1 VSAIERVIALPA
13 WQDHTLSNA
22 PDIARHAFGP
32 SGVFMG
38 YDFHMG
44 ADGPRLIEI
53 NTNAGGALLNAA
65 LARAHRT
72 CCDSMQGLFDTR
84 TDLLQLDATFLAM
97 FRAEWRAQ
105 RGEAPLRTVLIVDDA
120 PDTQYLAPEFA
131 LARQL
136 FLQHGIT
143 TAVADAREL
152 QWHDGAL
159 WHSALPAGQPVDLI
173 YNRLTDFD
181 LSDPSHAALREAYV
195 AGGAVVTPHPRAHA
209 LYADKRNLVTLG
221 DDALL
226 ESWGVSPQDR
236 RILRPRPAH
245 RAGHAQRPTSFG
257 RARRQL
263 FFAGLRV
270 RRQGRP
276 AAQAHRRVWSE
287 ILPATLSRGPR
298 AAQRA
303 PGRGEWPAPAAQTG
317 LARLHLAGP
326 DPVAGRAH
334 LDRPNHQLPHARRG
348 VLSRRCAAVP
358 RTRCARNSFDAP
370 FRQPRPDSHTMT
382 DTTHP
387 LNVLFLCTHN
397 SARSILAEAILN
409 HIGRGRQAFFGWQRT
424 RKPTTQPLG
433 RRCCKRRRQQRLR
446 ARAGTRSPAPT
457 RRRWTWSSRSATTP
471 PARSAPTG
479 RASPPPRTGATRTR
493 PPATAPTS
501 RSSKPSARPCTR

>member
-1 VSAIERVIALPA
+1 MNLADALNLGCMCQTLSPDRLAAAVSAIERVIALPA
-13 WQDHTLSNA
+13 YQHYTLANA
-22 PDIARHAFGP
+22 PAIARHAFGP

-65 LARAHRT
+65 LARAHRA
-72 CCDSMQGLFDTR
+72 CCDSMRGLFDTS
-84 TDLLQLDATFLAM
+84 TDLLHLDETFLAM
-97 FRAEWRAQ
+97 FRAEWQAQ

-209 LYADKRNLVTLG
+209 LFADKRNLVTLG

-236 RILRPRPAH
+236 RILQAAIPHTVRVMV
-245 RAGHAQRPTSFG
+245 SFG
-257 RARRQL
+257 H
-263 FFAGLRV
+263 
-270 RRQGRP
+270 P
-276 AAQAHRRVWSE
+276 
-287 ILPATLSRGPR
+287 T
-298 AAQRA
+298 
-303 PGRGEWPAPAAQTG
+303 PGAFVFDR
-317 LARLHLAGP
+317 AGP
-326 DPVAGRAH
+326 D
-334 LDRPNHQLPHARRG
+334 
-348 VLSRRCAAVP
+348 
-358 RTRCARNSFDAP
+358 
-370 FRQPRPDSHTMT
+370 
-382 DTTHP
+382 
-387 LNVLFLCTHN
+387 
-397 SARSILAEAILN
+397 
-409 HIGRGRQAFFGWQRT
+409 
-424 RKPTTQPLG
+424 
-433 RRCCKRRRQQRLR
+433 
-446 ARAGTRSPAPT
+446 
-457 RRRWTWSSRSATTP
+457 
-471 PARSAPTG
+471 SAPQG
-479 RASPPPRTGATRTR
+479 RVGLPRSGELT
-493 PPATAPTS
+493 
-501 RSSKPSARPCTR
+501 

>member
-1 VSAIERVIALPA
+1 MNLADALNLGCMCQTLSPDRLREQLETDPSLAGLTQQLAASHPHLFSDTAVFLDAGTRDALAATVSAIERVIALPA
-13 WQDHTLSNA
+13 YQHYTLANA
-22 PDIARHAFGP
+22 PAIARHAFGP

-65 LARAHRT
+65 LARART
-72 CCDSMQGLFDTR
+72 GPAAIRCAALFDTS
-84 TDLLQLDATFLAM
+84 TDLLHLDETFLAM

-209 LYADKRNLVTLG
+209 LFADKRNLVTLG

-236 RILRPRPAH
+236 RILQAAIPRTVQVTQEQADALWA
-245 RAGHAQRPTSFG
+245 R
-257 RARRQL
+257 RRQL
-263 FFAGLRV
+263 FFKPVAGY
-270 RRQGRP
+270 GAK
-276 AAQAHRRVWSE
+276 AAYRGDKLTRRVWSD
-287 ILPATLSRGPR
+287 ILAGDFVAQDLVPPSERLVEVNGQPQRLKLDLRAYTWLGQIQLLAARTWTGQTTNFRTPGGGFSPVVVLPSLEPA
-298 AAQRA
+298 A
-303 PGRGEWPAPAAQTG
+303 PGIPSTP
-317 LARLHLAGP
+317 HS
-326 DPVAGRAH
+326 D
-334 LDRPNHQLPHARRG
+334 NH
-348 VLSRRCAAVP
+348 VL
-358 RTRCARNSFDAP
+358 T
-370 FRQPRPDSHTMT
+370 
-382 DTTHP
+382 
-387 LNVLFLCTHN
+387 
-397 SARSILAEAILN
+397 
-409 HIGRGRQAFFGWQRT
+409 
-424 RKPTTQPLG
+424 
-433 RRCCKRRRQQRLR
+433 
-446 ARAGTRSPAPT
+446 
-457 RRRWTWSSRSATTP
+457 ATP
-471 PARSAPTG
+471 
-479 RASPPPRTGATRTR
+479 
-493 PPATAPTS
+493 
-501 RSSKPSARPCTR
+501 